1 MRLLAILCASSLWL
15 AACQSDQPKRPDEG
29 ADAAP
34 RAEKPAWTTRFMGR
48 NVLMAAEVRI
58 EGPKGL
64 LDHLVTQ
71 SDPRE
76 HDIAVQTLPA
86 GFLQQ
91 FQVKGGRHGEIR
103 AQLDQV
109 VIVATRKLSVLER
122 PGEVPVVVFAA
133 GDVYY
138 KELSTGQELRQ
149 ASLTIEGRIG
159 Q

>member
-1 MRLLAILCASSLWL
+1 MRPTSILLATSLVL
-15 AACQSDQPKRPDEG
+15 AACQSEPPTR
-29 ADAAP
+29 ADGVAVP
-34 RAEKPAWTTRFMGR
+34 RAEAPAWTTRFMGR

-64 LDHLVTQ
+64 LDHLVTR
-71 SDPRE
+71 SDPSQ
-76 HDIAVQTLPA
+76 HDIVVQTVPA

-91 FQVKGGRHGEIR
+91 YQVKGGRNGEIR

-109 VIVATRKLSVLER
+109 VVVATRKLSILER
-122 PGEVPVVVFAA
+122 PGEVPVVVHAA

-149 ASLTIEGRIG
+149 AALTIEGRIG